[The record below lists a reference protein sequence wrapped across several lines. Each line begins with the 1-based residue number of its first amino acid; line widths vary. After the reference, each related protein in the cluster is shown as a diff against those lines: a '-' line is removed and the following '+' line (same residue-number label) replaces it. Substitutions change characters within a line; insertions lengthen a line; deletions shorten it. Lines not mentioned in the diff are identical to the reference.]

1 MAMHIVTVTTEPRKP
16 QKPYRL
22 GRNLASVMSF
32 AGWLTAIIA
41 GGAAIAMLVQHGPGA
56 MLVVPWLLGG
66 LALVLFGEVAHAVF
80 DLASA
85 NHSEDET
92 GKVTRRRQ
100 A

>member
-80 DLASA
+80 DLAIVARS
-85 NHSEDET
+85 NTPSKDNS
-92 GKVTRRRQ
+92 RR
-100 A
+100 